1 MFDFADEQDEETVT
15 TGGKVMIYLVKPGA
29 AVTPKG
35 PVCSAVEILNCKS
48 SNNITASSNNISVL
62 RNILRSFWFFKFL
75 FNNPSLTKKFVF
87 LDWLQC

>member
-35 PVCSAVEILNCKS
+35 PVCSAVEILNCKC
-48 SNNITASSNNISVL
+48 
-62 RNILRSFWFFKFL
+62 
-75 FNNPSLTKKFVF
+75 P
-87 LDWLQC
+87 